1 MKKGIVGFVAKNL
14 NCQQVKVEPQRHE
27 KLAHIIEF
35 LELKWEIN
43 NTNFVTGLSR
53 SRRQQDCIWVI
64 SYKTTKS
71 AHFFRVNST
80 HWTEGNAKL
89 NIQ

>member
-35 LELKWEIN
+35 LEWKWEIIN
-43 NTNFVTGLSR
+43 IDIITRLSR
-53 SRRQQDCIWVI
+53 SRRQHDSIWLI
-64 SYKTTKS
+64 LNKMTKS
-71 AHFFRVNST
+71 THFSGKDYPFSQI
-80 HWTEGNAKL
+80 L
-89 NIQ
+89 C